1 MDIDLDTGKLF
12 VFVGGISLFI
22 FIETLFP
29 KRKQQMT
36 SIQRFSFHIVIAL
49 FNTVVVRTLIYV
61 PFLYWLVYV
70 EQSGWGLSRWLGL
83 SGWTEILC
91 SIIVLDLFDYFWHR
105 FNHRVPFLWRFHK
118 AHHTDNEVDV
128 STSLRFHPGE
138 LMISGIMKAT
148 WLAIW
153 GPSVITWFL
162 FEAAVSLC
170 AQFHHS
176 NIDIPDRIENKLA
189 QFLVTPRFH
198 AAHHAVDRRYGD
210 ANFSTIFSIWDPLFR
225 TFQRPCE
232 GGATTLGIDKIGL
245 PEGRNLIFSP
255 LSWICEPFSSRNM
268 NLETKS

>member
-1 MDIDLDTGKLF
+1 M
-12 VFVGGISLFI
+12 
-22 FIETLFP
+22 
-29 KRKQQMT
+29 
-36 SIQRFSFHIVIAL
+36 
-49 FNTVVVRTLIYV
+49 
-61 PFLYWLVYV
+61 
-70 EQSGWGLSRWLGL
+70 
-83 SGWTEILC
+83 
-91 SIIVLDLFDYFWHR
+91 
-105 FNHRVPFLWRFHK
+105 
-118 AHHTDNEVDV
+118 

-153 GPSVITWFL
+153 GPSVITWFV

-176 NIDIPDRIENKLA
+176 NIDIPDIIENKLVR
-189 QFLVTPRFH
+189 FLVTPRFH

-210 ANFSTIFSIWDPLFR
+210 ANFSTILSIWDPLFG
-225 TFQRPCE
+225 TFQRPRE
-232 GGATTLGIDKIGL
+232 GGSTTLGIDKIGL